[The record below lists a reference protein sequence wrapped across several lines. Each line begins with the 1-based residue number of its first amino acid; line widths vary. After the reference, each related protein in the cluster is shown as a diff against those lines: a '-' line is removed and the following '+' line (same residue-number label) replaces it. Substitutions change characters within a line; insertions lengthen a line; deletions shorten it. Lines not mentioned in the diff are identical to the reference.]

1 MGGSA
6 GCCDSAFGHTMNKQG
21 TGARRWATL
30 GRMAEP
36 GTDGYVVITGGPG
49 AGKSTLI
56 DALAAKGFARTDEA
70 GRAIIQDRLAIGATG
85 WSDPELFAELM
96 LSWELRSHRQAA
108 GSRGPVFFDRG
119 VPDLVG
125 YFRLIGRPLP
135 AHVHEAALRFRYHR
149 VVFAAPRGA
158 RSTCTTQNA
167 PSRGRR
173 RSAPTTPSPG
183 PTPSTATR
191 WSRSRQSPWPIG
203 SRSSWTP

>member
-1 MGGSA
+1 
-6 GCCDSAFGHTMNKQG
+6 
-21 TGARRWATL
+21 
-30 GRMAEP
+30 MAEP

-149 VVFAAPRGA
+149 VVFAAPPWREIYVHDAERTQSWEEAVRTHDAVTWAYTEHGYEVVALPPVPVADRVAFVLDALGCGA
-158 RSTCTTQNA
+158 
-167 PSRGRR
+167 
-173 RSAPTTPSPG
+173 
-183 PTPSTATR
+183 
-191 WSRSRQSPWPIG
+191 
-203 SRSSWTP
+203 